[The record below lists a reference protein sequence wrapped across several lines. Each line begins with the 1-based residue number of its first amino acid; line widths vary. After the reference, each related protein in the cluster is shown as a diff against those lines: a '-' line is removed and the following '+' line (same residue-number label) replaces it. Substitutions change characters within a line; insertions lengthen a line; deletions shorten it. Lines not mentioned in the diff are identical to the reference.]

1 MPDES
6 SEHGDDDRIVEQL
19 REMILIREFETRV
32 SELFENN
39 ELPGFV
45 HLYVG
50 QEAVGV
56 GACSAIEGD
65 DYITSTH
72 RGHGHAI
79 AKGLDPSRMMAELF
93 GKATGYCGG
102 KSGSMHIADVGA
114 GMLGANGI
122 VGAGPPLAVG
132 AGQSIRRR
140 GEGRVCLSFFGE
152 GAMAEGQVH
161 EAMNLAGVRD
171 LPVIFVCENNGYGEM
186 TPAEEQHHVEGF
198 LGRGDVYGMPAEEVD
213 GMDVREVYD
222 ATSRAVERAR
232 AGEGPSLLVCETYR
246 YRGHYEGDPTRYR
259 TDEEVERWQER
270 DPIGTLSADLVE
282 AGELSED
289 GIESM
294 REDARERVDEAVE
307 FARESDLPEPE
318 TAFEGVY
325 AEDLGR

>member
-1 MPDES
+1 MSDGPPRG
-6 SEHGDDDRIVEQL
+6 GDLAVEQL
-19 REMILIREFETRV
+19 RQMILIREFETRV
-32 SELFENN
+32 STLFENN

-56 GACSAIEGD
+56 GACSVLGED

-79 AKGLDPSRMMAELF
+79 AKGLDPDRMMAELF
-93 GKATGYCGG
+93 GKEMGYCGG
-102 KSGSMHIADVGA
+102 KSGSMHIADVDR

-140 GEGRVCLSFFGE
+140 GEDSVCLSFFGE

-171 LPVIFVCENNGYGEM
+171 LPVVFVCENNQYGEM
-186 TPAEEQHHVEGF
+186 TPADEQHHTEGF
-198 LGRGDVYGMPAEEVD
+198 LARGDVYGMPSEAVD
-213 GMDVREVYD
+213 GMDVRDVYD

-246 YRGHYEGDPTRYR
+246 YRGHYEGDPTTYR
-259 TDEEVERWQER
+259 TDSSATTTRPVRFALAASVSTSRGCTVRGLTTSTLTSPAR
-270 DPIGTLSADLVE
+270 DSAT
-282 AGELSED
+282 
-289 GIESM
+289 ESAWWSISCVATTVTSSPS
-294 REDARERVDEAVE
+294 R
-307 FARESDLPEPE
+307 S
-318 TAFEGVY
+318 TAASPSGSV
-325 AEDLGR
+325 

>member
-1 MPDES
+1 MPDGPPRD
-6 SEHGDDDRIVEQL
+6 GDRVIEQL
-19 REMILIREFETRV
+19 REMILVREFETRV

-45 HLYVG
+45 HLYIG

-56 GACSAIEGD
+56 GACSAIRDE

-79 AKGLDPSRMMAELF
+79 AKGLDIDRMMAELF
-93 GKATGYCGG
+93 GKASGYCGG
-102 KSGSMHIADVGA
+102 KSGSMHIADVDR

-122 VGAGPPLAVG
+122 VGAGPPLAAG

-140 GEGRVCLSFFGE
+140 GEDRVCLSFFGE

-171 LPVIFVCENNGYGEM
+171 LPVVFVCENNGYGEM
-186 TPAEEQHHVEGF
+186 TPAEEQHNVEGF
-198 LGRGDVYGMPAEEVD
+198 LARGDVYGMPSEDVD
-213 GMDVREVYD
+213 GMDVRDVYD

-232 AGEGPSLLVCETYR
+232 DGEGPSLLVCETYR
-246 YRGHYEGDPTRYR
+246 YRGHYEGDPTTYR

-270 DPIGTLSADLVE
+270 DPIETLTADLVE
-282 AGELSED
+282 AGELGEAD
-289 GIESM
+289 VESM
-294 REDARERVDEAVE
+294 RADARERVDEAVA
-307 FARESDLPEPE
+307 FARESDMPDPE

-325 AEDLGR
+325 AEEL

>member
-1 MPDES
+1 MPDGPSQDGE
-6 SEHGDDDRIVEQL
+6 RVVEQL

-45 HLYVG
+45 HLYIG

-56 GACSAIEGD
+56 GACSAIRED

-79 AKGLDPSRMMAELF
+79 AKGLDPDRMMAELF
-93 GKATGYCGG
+93 GKETGYCGG
-102 KSGSMHIADVGA
+102 KSGSMHIADVDR

-122 VGAGPPLAVG
+122 VGAGPPLAAG
-132 AGQSIRRR
+132 AGQTIRRR
-140 GEGRVCLSFFGE
+140 GEDRVCLSFFGE

-171 LPVIFVCENNGYGEM
+171 LPVVFVCENNGYGEM
-186 TPAEEQHHVEGF
+186 TPAEEQHHVGGF
-198 LGRGDVYGMPAEEVD
+198 LARGDVYGMPSGEVD
-213 GMDVREVYD
+213 GMDVREVTD
-222 ATSRAVERAR
+222 ATERAVDRAR

-259 TDEEVERWQER
+259 TDKEVERWQER
-270 DPIGTLSADLVE
+270 DPIETLAAELVE
-282 AGELSED
+282 AGDLPESEV
-289 GIESM
+289 EAM
-294 REDARERVDEAVE
+294 REAAAERVDGAVA
-307 FARESDLPEPE
+307 FARESDLPDPE

-325 AEDLGR
+325 AEELGR

>member
-1 MPDES
+1 MPDGTS
-6 SEHGDDDRIVEQL
+6 RDGDRAIEQL
-19 REMILIREFETRV
+19 REMLLIREFETRV
-32 SELFENN
+32 SELFEDN

-50 QEAVGV
+50 QEAVAV
-56 GACSAIEGD
+56 GACSAIDED

-79 AKGLDPSRMMAELF
+79 AKGLDPDRMMAELF
-93 GKATGYCGG
+93 GKEAGYCGG
-102 KSGSMHIADVGA
+102 KSGSMHIADVDA

-122 VGAGPPLAVG
+122 VGAGPTLATG
-132 AGQSIRRR
+132 AGLSIRRR
-140 GEGRVCLSFFGE
+140 GEGNVCVSFFGE

-171 LPVIFVCENNGYGEM
+171 LPVIFVCENNLYGEM

-198 LGRGDVYGMPAEEVD
+198 ASRGDVYGMPSETVD
-213 GMDVREVYD
+213 GMDVAEVYD

-232 AGEGPSLLVCETYR
+232 SGEGPSLLICETYR

-270 DPIGTLSADLVE
+270 DPIPTLAADLVE
-282 AGELSED
+282 GGAIDEKEV
-289 GIESM
+289 ESM
-294 REDARERVDEAVE
+294 REDARERVEAAVE
-307 FARESDLPEPE
+307 FARESGMPDPG

-325 AEDLGR
+325 AEDLSR